1 MAVGAVRQAGP
12 SVAAVALAA
21 LCIVA
26 LHEGRLGLVG
36 VAVLGPP
43 VLLALAA
50 RPELGLAALLAATP
64 LMGVALPVA
73 DSSVPVLRVALP
85 LLALWVLLHAVVLAQ
100 HGSRPPAPART
111 LVFAVVFVL
120 AVMVASAIGAV
131 EPLGTLR
138 FLTEFATAVLAFFAA
153 LQIAERRN
161 AIEVVLA
168 GALSGLAL
176 AAGYGLLQAL
186 TGTAD
191 GGGIYV
197 GAEAVERLRSF
208 FPHPN
213 FYAAYLMV
221 LLPVAVAVLVS
232 RAFTPLLR
240 ALALLAAGLA
250 VPALMLTYSRASIV
264 GLAVGAFVW
273 LVLLWP
279 KKTIAAATAIALLA
293 LIVAPGTVAGRFNAD
308 TGSADLALRTGI
320 WRGALDVAT
329 QHPLLGAGISNF
341 PFAYARTPAVEA
353 PAANRPSIPEV
364 GGDELPPTAHNIY
377 LNVLA
382 EQGMIGL
389 LAFCVLAGTIV
400 WTLRDGRHARDPRTR
415 VLCAGVGVAVV
426 TWAVAGILDTIPFSQ
441 AAIALFALIGLAAAA
456 SWRDAPAGP
465 AETTG

>member
-1 MAVGAVRQAGP
+1 MAAGAVRQAGP
-12 SVAAVALAA
+12 PVAAVVLAA

-26 LHEGRLGLVG
+26 LHEGRLALVG
-36 VAVLGPP
+36 VAVLGPL

-64 LMGVALPVA
+64 LMGTTLPVS
-73 DSSVPVLRVALP
+73 DTTLPLMRVALP
-85 LLALWVLLHAVVLAQ
+85 LLALWVLLHAVVLA
-100 HGSRPPAPART
+100 HGRPRPTGQART
-111 LVFAVVFVL
+111 LVFAVLFVL
-120 AVMVASAIGAV
+120 AAMVASAMGAV
-131 EPLGTLR
+131 EPLGSLR

-161 AIEVVLA
+161 AVELVLA
-168 GALSGLAL
+168 GALTGLAF
-176 AAGYGLLQAL
+176 AAGHGLLQQV

-191 GGGIYV
+191 GGGIWI
-197 GAEAVERLRSF
+197 GSEPVERLRSVF
-208 FPHPN
+208 LHPN

-232 RAFTPLLR
+232 RVFTPSLR
-240 ALALLAAGLA
+240 WLALVAALLA
-250 VPALMLTYSRASIV
+250 VPALALTYSRASIV
-264 GLAVGAFVW
+264 GLAAGAFVW

-279 KKTIAAATAIALLA
+279 KKTIAAATALVLVA
-293 LIVAPGTVAGRFNAD
+293 LILAPGTVAGRFDANS
-308 TGSADLALRTGI
+308 GSADLALRTGI

-353 PAANRPSIPEV
+353 PAANRPSIPEI

-382 EQGMIGL
+382 EQGMLGL
-389 LAFCVLAGTIV
+389 LAFAVLAGAIV
-400 WTLRDGRHARDPRTR
+400 WTMRDGRHARDPRTR
-415 VLCAGVGVAVV
+415 ALCAGVGVAVMA
-426 TWAVAGILDTIPFSQ
+426 WAVAGMLDTIPFSQ

-456 SWRDAPAGP
+456 SWRDAAPGP